1 MCLMVCELL
10 SVISR
15 WESVNAVRLFLI
27 TSENHEHFHCGVPV
41 ILRHILSLLSLTAAS
56 SSSDVLSD

>member
-10 SVISR
+10 SVINR
-15 WESVNAVRLFLI
+15 WESVDAVFLI
-27 TSENHEHFHCGVPV
+27 TSENHEQFHRGVPV

-56 SSSDVLSD
+56 GSSDVLSD